1 MKRNRRKILWTLF
14 LIFIA
19 MRSTAACFATN
30 WPVKF
35 RKNFADRLIEGQWG
49 EAVFDLGVDDEGQLY
64 DNITN
69 LFYPGQDGDNH
80 LWRLIRTISV
90 WVLIIFFVRA
100 GLRLVLRPNEEAE
113 LKKSQMNLVY
123 ILMGAGIIFL
133 ATWLLGTALNLGSV
147 AWLSGWEN
155 ALLERTESNVLLV
168 VLWFLKAAAFFLAI
182 VFIAFY
188 GFKMMQAF
196 DHEDKQKAA
205 RTGILNVIIA
215 LLFIKI
221 IDYIYFIAQQESFGN
236 LSMDLVVQSS
246 KFLAY
251 IAGIIFVIALI
262 YAGYLYLT
270 AGGSDDQIKKATNI
284 IKTVFVVILM
294 ILLFLLVVFQ
304 VVKDI
309 VS

>member
-1 MKRNRRKILWTLF
+1 
-14 LIFIA
+14 
-19 MRSTAACFATN
+19 
-30 WPVKF
+30 
-35 RKNFADRLIEGQWG
+35 
-49 EAVFDLGVDDEGQLY
+49 
-64 DNITN
+64 
-69 LFYPGQDGDNH
+69 
-80 LWRLIRTISV
+80 
-90 WVLIIFFVRA
+90 
-100 GLRLVLRPNEEAE
+100 
-113 LKKSQMNLVY
+113 
-123 ILMGAGIIFL
+123 
-133 ATWLLGTALNLGSV
+133 
-147 AWLSGWEN
+147 
-155 ALLERTESNVLLV
+155 
-168 VLWFLKAAAFFLAI
+168 
-182 VFIAFY
+182 
-188 GFKMMQAF
+188 MMQAF